1 MKKVSKSF
9 QAIVITTIVGLL
21 IPKLVEITGVQL
33 FDKLI
38 IKILLSLAFSAATV
52 AVGLLYNFGVLKNRK
67 EGGKARI
74 VIYLLIVTAIFGST
88 ASILSFIQVVSEIVL
103 YTVMGTAILLTLIL
117 LCVILKLALSSK
129 KDTKKANRLPQSNK
143 IVVSD
148 EKKENKLSEENVD
161 YPVVIQYREEY
172 TPVQDVYSERQEELK
187 TIDELWKEKDP
198 GAKCLTVTNDENP
211 EFLWAKIYKPKYAD
225 GKYYG
230 YVKMKHAYETVNG
243 EIYFSNKRIWKLF
256 E

>member
-9 QAIVITTIVGLL
+9 QAIVATTIVGIL

-38 IKILLSLAFSAATV
+38 IKILLSLAFFVATV
-52 AVGLLYNFGVLKNRK
+52 AVGILYNFGVLKNRR

-74 VIYLLIVTAIFGST
+74 VIYLIIVIAIFGST

-103 YTVMGTAILLTLIL
+103 YIAIGIAILVTLIF

-129 KDTKKANRLPQSNK
+129 KDAKQVNRLPHSYE

-148 EKKENKLSEENVD
+148 EKKQIKLSEENVVE
-161 YPVVIQYREEY
+161 PVVIQYREEY
-172 TPVQDVYSERQEELK
+172 TPVQDVYSEKQKELK

-243 EIYFSNKRIWKLF
+243 EIYFSNRRIWKLF